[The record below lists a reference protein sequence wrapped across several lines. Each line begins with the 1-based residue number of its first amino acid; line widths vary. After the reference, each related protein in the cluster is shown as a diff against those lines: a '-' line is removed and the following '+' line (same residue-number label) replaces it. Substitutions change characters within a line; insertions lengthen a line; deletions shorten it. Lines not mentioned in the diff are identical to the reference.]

1 MTAVMRLLSVQQCGR
16 RRNSTRHVRQQQT
29 WLISFCFSLPVS
41 RYGSPSRNLPAVTNY
56 REPRNFDAGRQQAAL
71 PPVRMPSK
79 SHESVQHPYSSNRN
93 NRMSDRRPS
102 PPRQRYPPERHPSP
116 DSYRSS
122 TSYEGPPAN
131 YFDDSARKTS
141 FNAKP
146 QYNEGICLINLWKWG
161 KRYSILNRFFFFF
174 RSKTSANSIR
184 RQFATTEWRGILA
197 ECPICC
203 PDASWIVWSFFQQL
217 RSAEKSTS
225 VVLH

>member
-1 MTAVMRLLSVQQCGR
+1 
-16 RRNSTRHVRQQQT
+16 
-29 WLISFCFSLPVS
+29 
-41 RYGSPSRNLPAVTNY
+41 
-56 REPRNFDAGRQQAAL
+56 
-71 PPVRMPSK
+71 MPSK

-161 KRYSILNRFFFFF
+161 KRYSILNRFFFFLD
-174 RSKTSANSIR
+174 RR
-184 RQFATTEWRGILA
+184 RQQTASAGNLPPPNEGESSQNVRFAAPMRRESFDRFSSSSDQLKNQR
-197 ECPICC
+197 P
-203 PDASWIVWSFFQQL
+203 WSYISPEDLPSSPNKLNQFYSS
-217 RSAEKSTS
+217 R
-225 VVLH
+225 